1 MASKLVNRLTGGKMN
16 QKITIRDVA
25 KHAGVSPATVSY
37 VLNGIKKV
45 SEETKERVLLSINQ
59 LNYQPDFTAISLS
72 KRKSNMI
79 GVIMP
84 LVGDTL
90 APIFK
95 ENPYFSELLSGVEY
109 ICRKSGYD
117 FVISGI
123 SKPEECKNW
132 VMKRNLDGLIVLG
145 KFPLNV
151 FKEMKT
157 LSTPL
162 VFIDSFEDYASEYH
176 NIRIDDELGGYL
188 GTKHLIE
195 LGHKNICFIPNGKID
210 YAVDGQR
217 FLGFKRALAEGNMP
231 FKDEMIIEGRYNS
244 FENGYLIGN
253 DLVKNK
259 RFTGIFTSSD
269 ITALG
274 IMKSAND
281 HGVKIPEDI
290 SIVGFDDLMISRYSS
305 PSLTTIRQ
313 DVFRKGAVAAETAIH
328 VIENEDV
335 KSEEIMLSVELVVRG
350 STMKKQP
357 F

>member
-1 MASKLVNRLTGGKMN
+1 MSR
-16 QKITIRDVA
+16 KITIRDVA
-25 KHAGVSPATVSY
+25 KYAGVSPATVSY
-37 VLNGIKKV
+37 VINGVNKV
-45 SEETKERVLLSINQ
+45 SEETKERVLLAISQ

-90 APIFK
+90 APILK
-95 ENPYFSELLSGVEY
+95 ENQYFNELLSGVEFV
-109 ICRKSGYD
+109 CRKSGYD

-123 SKPEECKNW
+123 SKSEECKNW
-132 VMKRNLDGLIVLG
+132 VMRRNLDALIVLG
-145 KFPLNV
+145 KFPLHV

-157 LSTPL
+157 LSIPL
-162 VFIDSFEDYASEYH
+162 VFVDSFEDYVYEYH

-188 GTKHLIE
+188 GTKHLLD
-195 LGHKNICFIPNGKID
+195 LGHRNICFVPNGRVD

-217 FLGFKRALAEGNMP
+217 FLGFKRALNEAGVT
-231 FKDEMIIEGRYNS
+231 FKDEMVFEGRLNS

-253 DLVKNK
+253 ELAKNEK
-259 RFTGIFTSSD
+259 ITAIFTSSD

-274 IMKSAND
+274 IIKSISD
-281 HGVKIPEDI
+281 HGKRIPEDI

-313 DVFRKGAVAAETAIH
+313 DVFRKGSVAAETAIH
-328 VIENEDV
+328 VIENENV
-335 KSEEIMLSVELVVRG
+335 KSEEIMLSVELVVRD
-350 STMKKQP
+350 STTAAK
-357 F
+357 

>member
-37 VLNGIKKV
+37 VLNGINKV
-45 SEETKERVLLSINQ
+45 SEETKERVLHSISQ
-59 LNYQPDFTAISLS
+59 LKYQPDFTAISLS
-72 KRKSNMI
+72 KRKSNLI

-84 LVGDTL
+84 LIGDTL

-109 ICRKSGYD
+109 ICRKNGYD

-123 SKPEECKNW
+123 SKAEECKNW
-132 VMKRNLDGLIVLG
+132 IMKRNLDGLIVLG
-145 KFPLNV
+145 KFPLYV
-151 FKEMKT
+151 FEEMKT

-162 VFIDSFEDYASEYH
+162 VFVDSFEDYTNHYH

-195 LGHKNICFIPNGKID
+195 LGHRDICFIPNGKID

-217 FLGFKRALAEGNMP
+217 FLGFKRALAEKNIP
-231 FKDEMIIEGRYNS
+231 FKGEMVLEGRYNS

-253 DLVKNK
+253 ELVKNK
-259 RFTGIFTSSD
+259 KITAIFTSSD

-281 HGVKIPEDI
+281 HGVRIPEDL

-328 VIENEDV
+328 AIENDEV

-350 STMKKQP
+350 STMKK
-357 F
+357 

>member
-1 MASKLVNRLTGGKMN
+1 MK

-37 VLNGIKKV
+37 VLNGINKV
-45 SEETKERVLLSINQ
+45 SQETKERVMLSIRE

-90 APIFK
+90 APILK
-95 ENPYFSELLSGVEY
+95 DNPYFSELLSGVEY
-109 ICRKSGYD
+109 YCRKSGYD
-117 FVISGI
+117 FIISGI
-123 SKPEECKNW
+123 SKAEECKNW
-132 VMKRNLDGLIVLG
+132 IMKRNLDGLIVLG
-145 KFPLNV
+145 KFPLSLLE
-151 FKEMKT
+151 EMKT
-157 LSTPL
+157 LSIPL
-162 VFIDSFEDYASEYH
+162 VFIDSFEDYTNHYH

-188 GTKHLIE
+188 GTKHLID
-195 LGHKNICFIPNGKID
+195 LGHRNICFIPNGKVD

-217 FLGFKRALAEGNMP
+217 FLGFKRALAEGNIP
-231 FKDEMIIEGRYNS
+231 LKGEMVLEGRYNS
-244 FENGYLIGN
+244 FENGYLIGK

-259 RFTGIFTSSD
+259 NITAIFTSSD

-274 IMKSAND
+274 IMKAAND
-281 HGVKIPEDI
+281 SGLRIPDDL

-328 VIENEDV
+328 AIENEDV
-335 KSEEIMLSVELVVRG
+335 KTEEIMLSVELVVRG
-350 STMKKQP
+350 STKEK
-357 F
+357 